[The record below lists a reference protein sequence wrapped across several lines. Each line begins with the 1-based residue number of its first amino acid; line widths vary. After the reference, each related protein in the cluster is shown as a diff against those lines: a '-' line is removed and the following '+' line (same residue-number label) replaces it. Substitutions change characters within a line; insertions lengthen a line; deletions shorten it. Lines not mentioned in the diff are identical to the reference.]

1 MTNPADMRG
10 KVCLVTGA
18 NSGIGK
24 ATALGLAQMGATVV
38 MSCRDAGS
46 GATAQ
51 AEIIQQSGNAPV
63 DLLVADL
70 ASQSGV
76 RQLAGDFKAKYP
88 RLNILV
94 NNAGLNLSER
104 SVTPDG
110 VETVFAVNYLAPF
123 LLTHLLLDKL
133 KAGAPA
139 RVVNLGTWVQPAIN
153 LDDVM
158 RAKHFDPQAAYSE
171 SKTALTMFTYEL
183 ARRLAGGGVTVN
195 CVNPGLIRTN
205 LGRHA
210 RGSFRLFLAAMR
222 PIMKSAERAAQDVIY
237 LATAAEVEGVSGK
250 FFTGQKQ
257 TRTSPES
264 YEAAATERLWR
275 MSEELAGLPPATNE
289 MSHLPL

>member
-1 MTNPADMRG
+1 MASNAERQG

-24 ATALGLAQMGATVV
+24 ETALSLAQMSMTVV
-38 MSCRDAGS
+38 MSCRERVS
-46 GATAQ
+46 GEAAR
-51 AEIIQQSGNAPV
+51 AEIIKESGNEAV
-63 DLLVADL
+63 DLLVSDL
-70 ASQSGV
+70 ASQAAIRG
-76 RQLAGDFKAKYP
+76 LADEFKAKYS
-88 RLNILV
+88 RLNILI
-94 NNAGLNLSER
+94 NNAGLNPSQR

-123 LLTHLLLDKL
+123 LLTHLLLDSL

-139 RVVNLGTWVQPAIN
+139 RVINLGTWIQPAID
-153 LDDVM
+153 LDDVT
-158 RAKHFDPQAAYSE
+158 REKHFDPQAVYSE

-183 ARRLAGGGVTVN
+183 ARRLPGAGVTVN

-205 LGRHA
+205 LGRDA

-222 PIMKSAERAAQDVIY
+222 PFMKSAERAAQDVIC
-237 LATAAEVEGVSGK
+237 LATSAEVDGVSGK

-264 YEAAATERLWR
+264 YDATATERLWR
-275 MSEELAGLPPATNE
+275 LSEQLTGLAAAI
-289 MSHLPL
+289 H